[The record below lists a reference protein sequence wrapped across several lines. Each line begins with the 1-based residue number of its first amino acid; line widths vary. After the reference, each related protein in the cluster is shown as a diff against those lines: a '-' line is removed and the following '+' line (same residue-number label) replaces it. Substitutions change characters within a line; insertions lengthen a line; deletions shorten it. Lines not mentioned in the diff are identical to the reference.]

1 MRHRAPRAV
10 VAAFVLAAMLGG
22 CAANELGDIPSDL
35 EGTIDG
41 AGSTAQGSAQEV
53 WISWFQRNNA
63 YVTVNYDPS
72 GSGAGREAFLAGGTA
87 YAGSDSPLSDEELAG
102 EFLSCAPGTK
112 AIDLPL
118 YISPLAVVFNVDGVD
133 ELALSTDALAAIFK
147 GDITR
152 WDDPALVE
160 LNPGV
165 PLPDAPITA
174 VHRADDS
181 GTTKNF
187 VDYLHATAPTIWT
200 AEPDDRFPYEGGES
214 AQGNSGVVSAVSNG
228 VNTIGYAD
236 ASKAVGLDV
245 ARLQVGDTFVLPTAD
260 AAARIAELS
269 PRIPGRSEH
278 DLAIQVDRTSNE
290 PGVYP
295 LVLISYIIVCQ
306 EYADPRDA
314 ELVKAF
320 VTHVASEQGQLE
332 AAEFAGSAPITS
344 ALAEE
349 VQRAI
354 DAIQ

>member
-1 MRHRAPRAV
+1 V
-10 VAAFVLAAMLGG
+10 QVARRSSRG
-22 CAANELGDIPSDL
+22 
-35 EGTIDG
+35 
-41 AGSTAQGSAQEV
+41 
-53 WISWFQRNNA
+53 
-63 YVTVNYDPS
+63 
-72 GSGAGREAFLAGGTA
+72 
-87 YAGSDSPLSDEELAG
+87 SDEELEG

-118 YISPLAVVFNVDGVD
+118 YISPIAVIFKIDGVSD
-133 ELALSTDALAAIFK
+133 LALSPDALASIFK

-187 VDYLHATAPTIWT
+187 VDYLHATAPSIWT
-200 AEPDDRFPYEGGES
+200 AEPDDRFPYQGGES
-214 AQGNSGVVSAVSNG
+214 AQGNSGIVSAVTNG

-236 ASKAVGLDV
+236 ASKAADLDI
-245 ARLQVGDTFVLPTAD
+245 ARLQVGDEFVVPTAE

-269 PRIPGRSEH
+269 PRVPGRAEH

-295 LVLISYIIVCQ
+295 LVLISYLIVCE
-306 EYADPRDA
+306 EYADPADA
-314 ELVKAF
+314 VLVKAF
-320 VTHVASEQGQLE
+320 VSHVASDLGQQE
-332 AAEFAGSAPITS
+332 AAEFAGSAPITP

-349 VQRAI
+349 VQRAV
-354 DAIQ
+354 DAIR